1 MGKIVISY
9 QSFTGSCK
17 ALAEAAAEGVGQAG
31 GKAQVKNITET
42 GAADLADADAF
53 ILVTT
58 QPFQSLAGDTKK
70 FFENIWPAREEVK
83 KGLTFAAVICHAN
96 EADGSAAALDKF
108 ATYLGWKK
116 FGDWVLAAPA
126 ELEKGKISAR
136 QLGIAVAQGG

>member
-17 ALAEAAAEGVGQAG
+17 ALAEAAAGGVRQAG
-31 GKAQVKNITET
+31 GKAEVKNITET
-42 GAADLADADAF
+42 TAADLANSDAF

-70 FFENIWPAREEVK
+70 FFELLWPAREQVK
-83 KGLTFAAVICHAN
+83 KGLPFAAIICHAN
-96 EADGSAAALDKF
+96 DAADSAAALDKF
-108 ATYLGWKK
+108 TTYLGWKK

-126 ELEKGKISAR
+126 ELEAGKISAR
-136 QLGIAVAQGG
+136 QLGIAIAQGG